1 MASHPWYSRQG
12 SLLPPEFPSITR
24 LLLAGLSGAILS
36 LSFYGWHPSFY
47 SWFCLAILLFSLLGA
62 QARVAFFCGFLHG
75 LVFVVTCV
83 SWVAEVL
90 SVHGGMSV
98 AAGWAVLLLIATV
111 WGCSIGL
118 YTWMVQRLSL
128 QGIGLALFG
137 APFLWISTEVLRAY
151 LPEISFPW
159 GLLGYPAA
167 GNPALVQ
174 LTTIT
179 GIYGISFLIA
189 VFNSLLVWI
198 VASSLEKR
206 KKRLVVVSAV
216 LLILLGVQIFGPR
229 FVPTASASHVAR
241 VVQPNFPENE
251 GYVGDWYADH
261 KADMA
266 ELERLSLRPS
276 TGPQQPDLLVW
287 PEAPAPFSFQD
298 PHFGPYISHLAT
310 EFRHPVMVGIIDWKP
325 VLESGKGI
333 PRTGLVPYNSAAML
347 NSIGQKTF
355 TYDKIHLVPFGEYEP
370 FPLIHQVVTS
380 VSEEVGGF
388 RKGTARNVGH
398 LSNGNTFSI
407 FICYE
412 AIYAGEIRQFANNGA
427 QLLINISNDGWFG
440 KSAAAEQHLRMA
452 RVRAVENRR
461 WLIRDTNSG
470 ITAAIDP
477 YGNVTRVMHR
487 DTRDAAD
494 LPYDFRT
501 DKSVYTRF
509 GDWFAWMCVGVS
521 AILVLL
527 TFRKAKSPS
536 LARASQ
542 IPHDS

>member
-1 MASHPWYSRQG
+1 MASRPWVSPLG
-12 SLLPPEFPSITR
+12 WLLPPEFPAIGR
-24 LLLAGLSGAILS
+24 LFLAALSGAILS
-36 LSFYGWHPSFY
+36 LSFYGAHPSFY
-47 SWFCLAILLFSLLGA
+47 SWFCLAVLLFSLLGA
-62 QARVAFFCGFLHG
+62 RARVAFFCGYLHG
-75 LVFVVTCV
+75 LIFVVTCV
-83 SWVAEVL
+83 PWVAEVL
-90 SVHGGMSV
+90 SVHGGMSA
-98 AAGWAVLLLIATV
+98 AAGWAVLFLIATV

-118 YTWMVQRLSL
+118 FTWMVQRLSQ
-128 QGIGLALFG
+128 QGMGLALLG
-137 APFLWISTEVLRAY
+137 APFLWISTEVFRAY

-179 GIYGISFLIA
+179 GIYGVSFLVA
-189 VFNSLLVWI
+189 VFNALLIWI
-198 VASSLEKR
+198 VASPPAKR
-206 KKRLVVVSAV
+206 KNRVGVVAAV
-216 LLILLGVQIFGPR
+216 LVLLLAVQTVGPR
-229 FVPTASASHVAR
+229 FVPTATASHVAR
-241 VVQPNFPENE
+241 VVQPNFPETE
-251 GYVGDWYADH
+251 GYAGDWYADH

-266 ELERLSLRPS
+266 ELAQLSLRRSP
-276 TGPQQPDLLVW
+276 GVQQPDLLVW

-298 PHFGPYISHLAT
+298 PHFGPYISRLAM
-310 EFRHPVMVGIIDWKP
+310 EFQHPVVVGVIDWKP
-325 VLESGKGI
+325 ILESGKGI

-347 NSIGQKTF
+347 NPIGQEAF
-355 TYDKIHLVPFGEYEP
+355 LYDKIHLVPFGEYEP
-370 FPLIHQVVTS
+370 FPLIHQVVAS

-388 RKGTARNVGH
+388 RKGTARNVGRFP
-398 LSNGNTFSI
+398 NGNTFST

-440 KSAAAEQHLRMA
+440 KSEAAEQHLRMA

-477 YGNVTRVMHR
+477 YGNVTRVMQR
-487 DTRDAAD
+487 DTRAAAD

-501 DKSVYTRF
+501 DKTIYTRF
-509 GDWFAWMCVGVS
+509 GDWFAWMCVVVS

-527 TFRKAKSPS
+527 TFRKAKSPGI
-536 LARASQ
+536 ARAPQ
-542 IPHDS
+542 TPHDS

>member
-1 MASHPWYSRQG
+1 MASHPWYSQLG
-12 SLLPPEFPSITR
+12 SLLPREFPAIAR
-24 LLLAGLSGAILS
+24 LIIAALSGAILS
-36 LSFYGWHPSFY
+36 LSFYGAHPSFY
-47 SWFCLAILLFSLLGA
+47 SWFCLAILLFSVLGA
-62 QARVAFFCGFLHG
+62 RARVAFFCGFVHG
-75 LVFVVTCV
+75 LIFVLTCV

-90 SVHGGMSV
+90 SVHGGMST

-111 WGCSIGL
+111 WACSIGL
-118 YTWMVQRLSL
+118 FTWMVQRLSQ

-137 APFLWISTEVLRAY
+137 APFLWISTEVFRAY

-179 GIYGISFLIA
+179 GIYGVSFLVAI
-189 VFNSLLVWI
+189 FNLLLIWI
-198 VASSLEKR
+198 LASPSEKR
-206 KKRLVVVSAV
+206 KSRLAIVAAILV
-216 LLILLGVQIFGPR
+216 ILLAVQIVGPR
-229 FVPTASASHVAR
+229 FVPTAAASHVAR
-241 VVQPNFPENE
+241 VVQPNFPENMQ
-251 GYVGDWYADH
+251 YVGDWYADH
-261 KADMA
+261 KPDMA
-266 ELERLSLRPS
+266 ELEQLSLQRS
-276 TGPQQPDLLVW
+276 LGAQQPDLLVW

-298 PHFGPYISHLAT
+298 PHFGPYISRLAT
-310 EFRHPVMVGIIDWKP
+310 EFQHPVIVGIIDWKP
-325 VLESGKGI
+325 ILESGKGI

-347 NSIGQKTF
+347 NPIGQKTF
-355 TYDKIHLVPFGEYEP
+355 LYDKIHLVPFGEYEP
-370 FPLIHQVVTS
+370 FPLIHQVVAS

-388 RKGTARNVGH
+388 RKGRERNVGR

-440 KSAAAEQHLRMA
+440 KSEAAEQHLRMA

-470 ITAAIDP
+470 ITASIDP
-477 YGNVTRVMHR
+477 YGNVKRVMQR

-501 DKSVYTRF
+501 DKTIYTRF

-527 TFRKAKSPS
+527 TFRKAK
-536 LARASQ
+536 
-542 IPHDS
+542 

>member
-1 MASHPWYSRQG
+1 MASRPWYSNLG
-12 SLLPPEFPSITR
+12 SLLPPEFSAAGR
-24 LLLAGLSGAILS
+24 LLLAALSGAILS
-36 LSFYGWHPSFY
+36 LSFFGSHPSFY

-62 QARVAFFCGFLHG
+62 RARVAFFCGFLHG
-75 LVFVVTCV
+75 LIFVLTCV

-90 SVHGGMSV
+90 AVHGGMST

-118 YTWMVQRLSL
+118 FAWMVQRLSQ
-128 QGIGLALFG
+128 QGIGLALSG

-167 GNPALVQ
+167 GNPAIVQ

-179 GIYGISFLIA
+179 GIYGVSFVVA
-189 VFNSLLVWI
+189 VFNSLLLWI
-198 VASSLEKR
+198 LAGPSQKR
-206 KKRLVVVSAV
+206 KTRLMAVAGVLVVFLAV
-216 LLILLGVQIFGPR
+216 QMIGPI
-229 FVPTASASHVAR
+229 FVPRAAAGHVAR

-251 GYVGDWYADH
+251 QYVGDWYADH
-261 KADMA
+261 KADMV
-266 ELERLSLRPS
+266 ELEQLSLRRS
-276 TGPQQPDLLVW
+276 SGAQQPDLLVW

-298 PHFGPYISHLAT
+298 PHFGPYISRLAT
-310 EFRHPVMVGIIDWKP
+310 EFQHPVIVGIIDWKP
-325 VLESGKGI
+325 ILESGRGV
-333 PRTGLVPYNSAAML
+333 PRTALVPYNSAAML
-347 NSIGQKTF
+347 NSIGQQAF
-355 TYDKIHLVPFGEYEP
+355 IYDKIHLVPFGEYEP

-388 RKGTARNVGH
+388 HKGKVRNVGRF
-398 LSNGNTFSI
+398 SNGNTFSV

-412 AIYAGEIRQFANNGA
+412 AIYAGEIRRFANNGA
-427 QLLINISNDGWFG
+427 QLLVNISNDGWFG
-440 KSAAAEQHLRMA
+440 KSEAAEQHLGMA

-470 ITAAIDP
+470 ITASVDP
-477 YGNVTRVMHR
+477 YGNVNRVMQR

-494 LPYDFRT
+494 LPYDFRS
-501 DKSVYTRF
+501 DKTIYTRF

-527 TFRKAKSPS
+527 TFRKAKSPG
-536 LARASQ
+536 LARAHQS
-542 IPHDS
+542 PHDS

>member
-1 MASHPWYSRQG
+1 MASPPWYSPLG
-12 SLLPPEFPSITR
+12 SLLPPEFPAVAR
-24 LLLAGLSGAILS
+24 LIIAVLSGAILS
-36 LSFYGWHPSFY
+36 LSFYGSHPSFY
-47 SWFCLAILLFSLLGA
+47 SWFCLAILLFSVFGA
-62 QARVAFFCGFLHG
+62 RARVTFFCGFLHG
-75 LVFVVTCV
+75 LIFVLTCV

-90 SVHGGMSV
+90 SVHGGMSP
-98 AAGWAVLLLIATV
+98 AAGWGVLLLIATV

-118 YTWMVQRLSL
+118 FTWIVQRLS
-128 QGIGLALFG
+128 QRGIGLALFG

-179 GIYGISFLIA
+179 GIYGVSFLVA
-189 VFNSLLVWI
+189 VFNSLLIWILASPSEKKKSRLAI
-198 VASSLEKR
+198 VAAI
-206 KKRLVVVSAV
+206 LV
-216 LLILLGVQIFGPR
+216 ILLTMQLFGPR
-229 FVPTASASHVAR
+229 FVPSAAASHLAR
-241 VVQPNFPENE
+241 VVQPNFPENMQ
-251 GYVGDWYADH
+251 YAGDWYADH

-266 ELERLSLRPS
+266 ELEQLSLRRSP
-276 TGPQQPDLLVW
+276 GAQQPDLLIW

-298 PHFGPYISHLAT
+298 PHFGPYISRLAT
-310 EFRHPVMVGIIDWKP
+310 EFQHPVIVGVIDWKP
-325 VLESGKGI
+325 ILESGRGI
-333 PRTGLVPYNSAAML
+333 PRTGLAPYNSAAML
-347 NSIGQKTF
+347 NDLGQKTF
-355 TYDKIHLVPFGEYEP
+355 LYDKIHLVPFGEYEP

-388 RKGTARNVGH
+388 RTGRERNVGRF
-398 LSNGNTFSI
+398 SNGNTFSI

-412 AIYAGEIRQFANNGA
+412 AIYAGEIRRFANNGA

-440 KSAAAEQHLRMA
+440 KSEAAEQHLRMA

-470 ITAAIDP
+470 ITASIDP
-477 YGNVTRVMHR
+477 YGNVMRLMQR
-487 DTRDAAD
+487 DTRDSAD
-494 LPYDFRT
+494 LPYGFRT
-501 DKSVYTRF
+501 DKTIYTRF

-527 TFRKAKSPS
+527 TFRKAKSPG
-536 LARASQ
+536 LVRAPQ
-542 IPHDS
+542 TPHDS

>member
-1 MASHPWYSRQG
+1 MASRRWYSRLGQ
-12 SLLPPEFPSITR
+12 LLPPDFPAIAR
-24 LLLAGLSGAILS
+24 LALAALSGAILS
-36 LSFYGWHPSFY
+36 LSFYGAHPSFY

-62 QARVAFFCGFLHG
+62 RARVAFFCGFLHG
-75 LVFVVTCV
+75 LIFVLTCV

-90 SVHGGMSV
+90 SVHGGMSG
-98 AAGWAVLLLIATV
+98 AAGWAVLLLIAAI

-118 YTWMVQRLSL
+118 STWMVQRLS
-128 QGIGLALFG
+128 QRGIGLALFG

-174 LTTIT
+174 FTTFT
-179 GIYGISFLIA
+179 GIYGISFLVA
-189 VFNSLLVWI
+189 AFNSLLIWVL
-198 VASSLEKR
+198 ASPSEKR
-206 KKRLVVVSAV
+206 KIRLVVVVAV
-216 LLILLGVQIFGPR
+216 LVILVVVQIAGPH
-229 FVPTASASHVAR
+229 FVPTATATHVAR
-241 VVQPNFPENE
+241 VVQPNFPENML
-251 GYVGDWYADH
+251 YVADWYADH

-266 ELERLSLRPS
+266 ELEHLSLLRSPGS
-276 TGPQQPDLLVW
+276 QPPDLLVW

-298 PHFGPYISHLAT
+298 PHFGPYISRLAT
-310 EFRHPVMVGIIDWKP
+310 EFRHPVVVGIIDWKP
-325 VLESGKGI
+325 ILESGRGI
-333 PRTGLVPYNSAAML
+333 PRTGLVPYNSAAVL
-347 NSIGQKTF
+347 NSIGQRTF
-355 TYDKIHLVPFGEYEP
+355 LYDKIHLVPFGEYEP

-388 RKGTARNVGH
+388 RKGRERNVGRF
-398 LSNGNTFSI
+398 SNGSTFSM

-440 KSAAAEQHLRMA
+440 ESEAAEQHLRMA

-470 ITAAIDP
+470 ITAAVDP
-477 YGNVTRVMHR
+477 YGNVTRAMQR
-487 DTRDAAD
+487 DARAAAD

-501 DKSVYTRF
+501 DKTIYTRF

-527 TFRKAKSPS
+527 TFRKAKSPGTV
-536 LARASQ
+536 RAPQ

>member
-1 MASHPWYSRQG
+1 MASRPWYPPLGQ
-12 SLLPPEFPSITR
+12 LLPPEFPAIAR
-24 LLLAGLSGAILS
+24 LALAALSGAVLS
-36 LSFYGWHPSFY
+36 LSFYGSHPSFY
-47 SWFCLAILLFSLLGA
+47 SWFCLAILLFSFLGTR
-62 QARVAFFCGFLHG
+62 ARVAFFCGFLHG
-75 LVFVVTCV
+75 LIFVLTCV

-90 SVHGGMSV
+90 SVHCGMSV
-98 AAGWAVLLLIATV
+98 AAGWAVLLLIATI

-118 YTWMVQRLSL
+118 ATWMVQRLSQ

-179 GIYGISFLIA
+179 GIYGVSFLVA
-189 VFNSLLVWI
+189 GFNSLLVWI
-198 VASSLEKR
+198 LASPSEKR
-206 KKRLVVVSAV
+206 KIRLAVVVAVLVILVVV
-216 LLILLGVQIFGPR
+216 QIAGPR
-229 FVPTASASHVAR
+229 FVPTTTGAHVAR
-241 VVQPNFPENE
+241 VVQPNFPENMQ
-251 GYVGDWYADH
+251 YVGDWYAEH

-266 ELERLSLRPS
+266 ELEQLSLLRS
-276 TGPQQPDLLVW
+276 TGSQQPDLLVW

-298 PHFGPYISHLAT
+298 PHFGPYISRLAT
-310 EFRHPVMVGIIDWKP
+310 EFQHPVVVGIIDWKP
-325 VLESGKGI
+325 ILESGRGI
-333 PRTGLVPYNSAAML
+333 PRTGLVPYNSAAVL
-347 NSIGQKTF
+347 NSIGQRTF
-355 TYDKIHLVPFGEYEP
+355 LYDKIHLVPFGEYEP

-388 RKGTARNVGH
+388 RKGRERNVGRF
-398 LSNGNTFSI
+398 SNGSTFSI

-440 KSAAAEQHLRMA
+440 KSEAAEQHLGMA

-470 ITAAIDP
+470 ITAAVDP
-477 YGNVTRVMHR
+477 YGNVTRVMQR
-487 DTRDAAD
+487 DTRAAAD

-501 DKSVYTRF
+501 DKTIYTRF
-509 GDWFAWMCVGVS
+509 GDWFAWMCVAIS

-527 TFRKAKSPS
+527 TFRKAK
-536 LARASQ
+536 
-542 IPHDS
+542 

>member
-1 MASHPWYSRQG
+1 MASRPWFSPLG
-12 SLLPPEFPSITR
+12 WLLPPEFPAIAR
-24 LLLAGLSGAILS
+24 FFLAALSGAVLS
-36 LSFYGWHPSFY
+36 LSFYGAHPSFY
-47 SWFCLAILLFSLLGA
+47 SWFCLAILLFSILGA
-62 QARVAFFCGFLHG
+62 RARVAFICGYLHG
-75 LVFVVTCV
+75 LIFVVTCV
-83 SWVAEVL
+83 PWVAEVL
-90 SVHGGMSV
+90 SVHGGMSA

-118 YTWMVQRLSL
+118 FAWMVQRLS
-128 QGIGLALFG
+128 QQEMGLALLG
-137 APFLWISTEVLRAY
+137 APFLWISTEVFRAY

-159 GLLGYPAA
+159 ALLGYPAA

-174 LTTIT
+174 VTTIT
-179 GIYGISFLIA
+179 GIYGVSFLVA
-189 VFNSLLVWI
+189 VFNALLIWI
-198 VASSLEKR
+198 VASPPAKR
-206 KKRLVVVSAV
+206 KNRVLAVAATLV
-216 LLILLGVQIFGPR
+216 LLFAVQIVGPR
-229 FVPTASASHVAR
+229 FVPTATASHVAR
-241 VVQPNFPENE
+241 VVQPNFPESE
-251 GYVGDWYADH
+251 GYAGDWYADH

-266 ELERLSLRPS
+266 ELEQLSLRRSP
-276 TGPQQPDLLVW
+276 GLRQPDLLVW

-298 PHFGPYISHLAT
+298 PHFGPYISRLAT
-310 EFRHPVMVGIIDWKP
+310 EFQHPVVVGVIDWKP
-325 VLESGKGI
+325 ILESGKGI

-347 NSIGQKTF
+347 NPIGQEAF
-355 TYDKIHLVPFGEYEP
+355 LYDKIHLVPFGEYEP

-388 RKGTARNVGH
+388 RKGTARNVGRF
-398 LSNGNTFSI
+398 SNGNTFST

-427 QLLINISNDGWFG
+427 QLLINVSNDGWFG
-440 KSAAAEQHLRMA
+440 KSEAAEQHLRMA

-477 YGNVTRVMHR
+477 YGNVTRVMQR

-501 DKSVYTRF
+501 DKTIYTRF
-509 GDWFAWMCVGVS
+509 GDWFAWMCVAVS

-527 TFRKAKSPS
+527 TFRKAKSPGV
-536 LARASQ
+536 ARAPQ
-542 IPHDS
+542 TPHDS

>member
-1 MASHPWYSRQG
+1 MASRPWYSSLG
-12 SLLPPEFPSITR
+12 SLLPPDFPAIAR
-24 LLLAGLSGAILS
+24 LVLSALSGAILS
-36 LSFYGWHPSFY
+36 LSFYGAQPSFY
-47 SWFCLAILLFSLLGA
+47 SWFCLAILLFSVLGA
-62 QARVAFFCGFLHG
+62 RTRVAFFCGFLHG
-75 LVFVVTCV
+75 LIFVVTCV
-83 SWVAEVL
+83 PWVAEVL

-118 YTWMVQRLSL
+118 FTWMVQRLS
-128 QGIGLALFG
+128 QHGIGLALFG

-179 GIYGISFLIA
+179 GIYGVSFIVA
-189 VFNSLLVWI
+189 AFNSLLIWI
-198 VASSLEKR
+198 LASPPEKR
-206 KKRLVVVSAV
+206 KSRLAVVSAV
-216 LLILLGVQIFGPR
+216 LVILLAVQILGPR
-229 FVPTASASHVAR
+229 FVPTAAASRIAR

-251 GYVGDWYADH
+251 QYVGDWYADH

-266 ELERLSLRPS
+266 ELEQLSLRRSPS
-276 TGPQQPDLLVW
+276 VQQPDLLVW

-298 PHFGPYISHLAT
+298 PHFGPYISRLAT
-310 EFRHPVMVGIIDWKP
+310 EFQHPVIVGIIDWKP
-325 VLESGKGI
+325 VLEGNSRV

-347 NSIGQKTF
+347 NPIGQIAF

-388 RKGTARNVGH
+388 RKGKERNVGRF
-398 LSNGNTFSI
+398 SNGNTFSV

-440 KSAAAEQHLRMA
+440 KSEAAEQHLRMA

-477 YGNVTRVMHR
+477 YGNVTRAMQR
-487 DTRDAAD
+487 DTRGSAD

-501 DKSVYTRF
+501 DKTIYTRF

-527 TFRKAKSPS
+527 TFRKAKSPG
-536 LARASQ
+536 LVRAPQ
-542 IPHDS
+542 TPHDS